1 MDVARWERFAPL
13 SGIVAVVLWV
23 IAEFVIQDTD
33 IMDKDTGLEVLAVF
47 RNDSNTL
54 ITGGLI
60 FVFGVVFFIWFL
72 GSLRARMWRAEGGLG
87 RLTAIAY
94 GSGMLA
100 ALCLL
105 FQAAPL
111 VQGALDDD
119 DLGPGAAQSL
129 QVIAEAFFG
138 GTEITLI
145 PMFLAVGLLT
155 LRTPVFPRWL
165 GWVSLLIALI
175 LVIIPIGWAGVVF
188 LFPLW
193 TIVTSVI
200 LFIKPMPPPGPPPL
214 TTGFVAPSV
223 ARRVREAS
231 S

>member
-23 IAEFVIQDTD
+23 IAELVTQDTE
-33 IMDKDTGLEVLAVF
+33 IMEKDTALEVLAVF
-47 RNDSNTL
+47 RDDTNTL
-54 ITGGLI
+54 ITGGII

-105 FQAAPL
+105 FQVAPI
-111 VQGALDDD
+111 VQGAFDDD
-119 DLGPGAAQSL
+119 DLSPGAAQSL
-129 QVIAEAFFG
+129 QMISEAFFG

-165 GWVSLLIALI
+165 GWVSLLIALV

-193 TIVTSVI
+193 TLVTSVL
-200 LFIKPMPPPGPPPL
+200 LFIKPPPPPGPPPL
-214 TTGFVAPSV
+214 TVGFVGMEQGPPEGAAGP
-223 ARRVREAS
+223 
-231 S
+231 

>member
-1 MDVARWERFAPL
+1 MNWARWERFAPL
-13 SGIVAVVLWV
+13 TGIVAVVLWV
-23 IAEFVIQDTD
+23 IGTIVAESTD
-33 IMDKDTGLEVLAVF
+33 LSEKDTGLEVLAVF
-47 RNDSNTL
+47 RNDTNTIL
-54 ITGGLI
+54 TGGII
-60 FVFGVVFFIWFL
+60 FVFGVVVFIWFL
-72 GSLRARMWRAEGGLG
+72 GSLRARLWRAEGGLG

-105 FQAAPL
+105 FQVAPI
-111 VQGALDDD
+111 VQGAIDEE

-129 QVIAEAFFG
+129 QVISEAFLG

-155 LRTPVFPRWL
+155 LRTRVLPVWL
-165 GWVSLLIALI
+165 GWASFVIALV

-214 TTGFVAPSV
+214 TTGFVGTERGPEGAGGV
-223 ARRVREAS
+223 
-231 S
+231 

>member
-13 SGIVAVVLWV
+13 TGIVAVVLWV
-23 IAEFVIQDTD
+23 ISEIIGQSTE
-33 IMDKDTGLEVLAVF
+33 ILEKDTALEVLVVF
-47 RNDSNTL
+47 KDDTNAL
-54 ITGGLI
+54 IASGLI
-60 FVFGVVFFIWFL
+60 FALGVVFFIWFL

-87 RLTAIAY
+87 RLTALAY

-105 FQAAPL
+105 FQAAPI
-111 VQGALDDD
+111 VQGAIDEE
-119 DLGPGAAQSL
+119 DLSPGAAQSL
-129 QVIAEAFFG
+129 QMISEAFFG

-145 PMFLAVGLLT
+145 PMFIAVGLLT
-155 LRTPVFPRWL
+155 LRTPVFPKWL
-165 GWVSLLIALI
+165 GWVSLVIALV

-200 LFIKPMPPPGPPPL
+200 LFTKPPPPPGPPPL
-214 TTGFVAPSV
+214 TVGFVGTEQGPPEGAPGP
-223 ARRVREAS
+223 
-231 S
+231 

>member
-1 MDVARWERFAPL
+1 MNWARWERFAPL

-23 IAEFVIQDTD
+23 IGTIVAESTD
-33 IMDKDTGLEVLAVF
+33 ISEKDTGLEVLAVF
-47 RNDSNTL
+47 RDDTNT
-54 ITGGLI
+54 IIAGGLI
-60 FVFGVVFFIWFL
+60 FAFGVVFFIWFL
-72 GSLRARMWRAEGGLG
+72 GSLRARLWHAEGGLG

-105 FQAAPL
+105 FQVAPF
-111 VQGALDDD
+111 VQGAFDEE

-129 QVIAEAFFG
+129 QVISEAFFG

-155 LRTPVFPRWL
+155 LRTRVFPVWL
-165 GWVSLLIALI
+165 GWVSLVIALV

-193 TIVTSVI
+193 TIVTSVM
-200 LFIKPMPPPGPPPL
+200 LFIKPLPPPGPPPH
-214 TTGFVAPSV
+214 TVGFVGTT
-223 ARRVREAS
+223 S

>member
-1 MDVARWERFAPL
+1 MNWARWERFAPL
-13 SGIVAVVLWV
+13 TGIVAVVLWV
-23 IAEFVIQDTD
+23 IGTIVAESTD
-33 IMDKDTGLEVLAVF
+33 LSEKDTGLEVLAVF
-47 RNDSNTL
+47 RNDTNTIL
-54 ITGGLI
+54 TGGI
-60 FVFGVVFFIWFL
+60 TFVFGVVFFIWFL
-72 GSLRARMWRAEGGLG
+72 GSLRARLWRAEGGLG

-105 FQAAPL
+105 FQVAPI
-111 VQGALDDD
+111 VQGAIDEE

-129 QVIAEAFFG
+129 QVISEAFLG

-155 LRTPVFPRWL
+155 LRTRVLPVWL
-165 GWVSLLIALI
+165 GWASFVIALV
-175 LVIIPIGWAGVVF
+175 LVIIPLGWAGVVF

-214 TTGFVAPSV
+214 TTGFVGTERGPEGAGGV
-223 ARRVREAS
+223 
-231 S
+231 

>member
-1 MDVARWERFAPL
+1 MNWARWERFAPL

-23 IAEFVIQDTD
+23 IGTIVAESTD
-33 IMDKDTGLEVLAVF
+33 ISEKDTGLEVLAVF
-47 RNDSNTL
+47 RNDTNT
-54 ITGGLI
+54 IIAGGLI
-60 FVFGVVFFIWFL
+60 FAFGVVFFIWFL
-72 GSLRARMWRAEGGLG
+72 GSLRARLWHAEGGLG

-105 FQAAPL
+105 FQVAPF
-111 VQGALDDD
+111 VQGAFDEE

-129 QVIAEAFFG
+129 QVISEAFFG

-155 LRTPVFPRWL
+155 LRTRVFPVWL
-165 GWVSLLIALI
+165 GWVSLVIALV

-193 TIVTSVI
+193 TIVTSVM
-200 LFIKPMPPPGPPPL
+200 LVIKPLPPPGPPPH
-214 TTGFVAPSV
+214 TVGFVGTT
-223 ARRVREAS
+223 
-231 S
+231 

>member
-1 MDVARWERFAPL
+1 MNWARWERFAPL

-23 IAEFVIQDTD
+23 IGTIVAESTD
-33 IMDKDTGLEVLAVF
+33 ISEKDTGLEVLAVL
-47 RNDSNTL
+47 RDDTNT
-54 ITGGLI
+54 IIAGGL
-60 FVFGVVFFIWFL
+60 VFAFGIVFFVWFL
-72 GSLRARMWRAEGGLG
+72 GSLRARLLHAEGGLG

-105 FQAAPL
+105 FQVAPL
-111 VQGALDDD
+111 VQGAFDED

-129 QVIAEAFFG
+129 QVISEAFGG

-145 PMFLAVGLLT
+145 PMFLAVGLLS
-155 LRTPVFPRWL
+155 LRTRVLPVWL
-165 GWVSLLIALI
+165 GWVSLVIALV

-193 TIVTSVI
+193 TIVTSV
-200 LFIKPMPPPGPPPL
+200 LLVIKPLPPPGPPPH
-214 TTGFVAPSV
+214 TVGFVGTTSP
-223 ARRVREAS
+223 
-231 S
+231 

>member
-1 MDVARWERFAPL
+1 MNWARWERFAPL

-23 IAEFVIQDTD
+23 IGTIVAESTD
-33 IMDKDTGLEVLAVF
+33 ISEKDTGLEVLAVF
-47 RNDSNTL
+47 RNDTNT
-54 ITGGLI
+54 IIAGGLI
-60 FVFGVVFFIWFL
+60 FAFGVVFFIWFL
-72 GSLRARMWRAEGGLG
+72 GSLRARLWHAEGGLG

-105 FQAAPL
+105 FQVAPF
-111 VQGALDDD
+111 VQGAFDEE

-129 QVIAEAFFG
+129 QVISEAFFG

-155 LRTPVFPRWL
+155 LRTRVFPVWL
-165 GWVSLLIALI
+165 GWVSLVIALV

-193 TIVTSVI
+193 TIVTSVM
-200 LFIKPMPPPGPPPL
+200 LVIKPLPPPGPPPH
-214 TTGFVAPSV
+214 TVGFVGTTSP
-223 ARRVREAS
+223 
-231 S
+231 

>member
-13 SGIVAVVLWV
+13 TGIVAVVLWV
-23 IAEFVIQDTD
+23 IGTIVTESTD
-33 IMDKDTGLEVLAVF
+33 ISEKDTGLEVLAVF
-47 RNDSNTL
+47 RDDTNTIL
-54 ITGGLI
+54 GGGIT
-60 FVFGVVFFIWFL
+60 FVFGVIFFIWFL
-72 GSLRARMWRAEGGLG
+72 GSLRARLWRAEGGLG

-105 FQAAPL
+105 FQVAPI
-111 VQGALDDD
+111 VQGAIDED

-129 QVIAEAFFG
+129 QVISEAFFG

-145 PMFLAVGLLT
+145 PMLVAVGLLT
-155 LRTPVFPRWL
+155 LRTRVLPVWL
-165 GWVSLLIALI
+165 GWASLVLALI
-175 LVIIPIGWAGVVF
+175 LAIIPIGWAGLVF

-200 LFIKPMPPPGPPPL
+200 LFIKPLPPPGPPPL
-214 TTGFVAPSV
+214 TTGFVGTERGPEGGV
-223 ARRVREAS
+223 
-231 S
+231 

>member
-23 IAEFVIQDTD
+23 VGTIITESTD
-33 IMDKDTGLEVLAVF
+33 ISEKDTGLEVLVVF
-47 RNDSNTL
+47 REDTNTL
-54 ITGGLI
+54 LTGGII

-72 GSLRARMWRAEGGLG
+72 GSLRARLWRAEGALG

-105 FQAAPL
+105 FQGAPI
-111 VQGALDDD
+111 VQGALDED

-129 QVIAEAFFG
+129 QVISEAFFG

-145 PMFLAVGLLT
+145 PMFVAVGLLT
-155 LRTPVFPRWL
+155 LRTRVLPTWL
-165 GWVSLLIALI
+165 GWVSFVIALI

-200 LFIKPMPPPGPPPL
+200 LFIKPPPPPGPPPL
-214 TTGFVAPSV
+214 TVGFVGSEQSPPEGAAGP
-223 ARRVREAS
+223 
-231 S
+231 

>member
-13 SGIVAVVLWV
+13 TGIVAVVLWV
-23 IAEFVIQDTD
+23 IGTIVAESTD
-33 IMDKDTGLEVLAVF
+33 LSDKDTGLEILAVF
-47 RNDSNTL
+47 REDSDTL

-87 RLTAIAY
+87 RLTALAY

-105 FQAAPL
+105 FQVAPI
-111 VQGALDDD
+111 VQGAFDED

-129 QVIAEAFFG
+129 QVISEAFFG

-145 PMFLAVGLLT
+145 PMFIAVGLLT
-155 LRTPVFPRWL
+155 LRTAVFPKWL
-165 GWVSLLIALI
+165 GWVSLVIALV

-200 LFIKPMPPPGPPPL
+200 LFIKPLPPPGPPPL
-214 TTGFVAPSV
+214 TTGFVGTERGPEGAAGV
-223 ARRVREAS
+223 
-231 S
+231 